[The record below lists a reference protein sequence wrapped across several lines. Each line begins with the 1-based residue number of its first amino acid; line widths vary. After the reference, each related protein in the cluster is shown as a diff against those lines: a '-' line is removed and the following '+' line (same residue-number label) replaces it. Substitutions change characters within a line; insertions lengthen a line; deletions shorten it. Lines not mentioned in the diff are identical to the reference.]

1 MNLARYR
8 FVLSRPLQLLPV
20 LFGISLITFVL
31 VRSIPGDPAR
41 ALARL
46 AQHAGCVAEDPR
58 PVRPRPAAVAAIF
71 LLPEEPAQGR
81 PRPIAVVQGRRA

>member
-20 LFGISLITFVL
+20 LLGISLITFVL

-41 ALARL
+41 ALLGAARRMR
-46 AQHAGCVAEDPR
+46 C
-58 PVRPRPAAVAAIF
+58 
-71 LLPEEPAQGR
+71 
-81 PRPIAVVQGRRA
+81 